1 MEPIAVSVEEAA
13 KLLGV
18 SKPTVYSMIRGG
30 GLPHLSLNRR
40 TLIPVEGL
48 REWVNER
55 AGGRYCGGE

>member
-1 MEPIAVSVEEAA
+1 MEPITVSVTEAA

-30 GLPHLSLNRR
+30 GLPHISLNRR
-40 TLIPVEGL
+40 TLIPVDRL

-55 AGGRYCGGE
+55 AGGENGGSD